1 MGHCTP
7 KAMPDCPTGAVG
19 TDLPA
24 GDAPA
29 PAAPGDWY
37 ADRLYPKA
45 EMDRSRHAMMEEN
58 GGQTIAF
65 LNFDLAEY
73 QARKGRDGFR
83 WGVAGGY
90 GGAVDRLT
98 PKSEGEGARGEGV
111 EAAAPQF
118 LYIRAGGPDFTPPP
132 GVCPSR
138 GAG

>member
-45 EMDRSRHAMMEEN
+45 ELDRSRHAKMEEN
-58 GGQTIAF
+58 GGQKIAF
-65 LNFDLAEY
+65 LKFDLGEY
-73 QARKGRDGFR
+73 PARTGRDGFR
-83 WGVAGGY
+83 WGVEGWSGGDDARLTLAHQGGGG
-90 GGAVDRLT
+90 GGAEL
-98 PKSEGEGARGEGV
+98 
-111 EAAAPQF
+111 
-118 LYIRAGGPDFTPPP
+118 
-132 GVCPSR
+132 
-138 GAG
+138 